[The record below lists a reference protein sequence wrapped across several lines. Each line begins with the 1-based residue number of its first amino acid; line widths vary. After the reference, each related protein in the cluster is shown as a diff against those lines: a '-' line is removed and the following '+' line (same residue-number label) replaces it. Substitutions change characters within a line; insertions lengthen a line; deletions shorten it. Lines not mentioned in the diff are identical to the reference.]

1 MNKVRVSITSIWITS
16 LVAACSSS
24 PAQQTSQPGGT
35 GGGGAGGSTSPT
47 VEPTLVT
54 SAANAYWIEGIPTE
68 LSGSDSGT
76 ADVTVDSGTTY
87 QTWDG
92 FGGAF
97 NERGWNYLSTL
108 SQSDRD
114 LAMNLLFGSNGCR
127 FTFGRIPIGASD
139 YAMDRY
145 TLDETANDFTMASF
159 SIDRDKQKLIPYVQA
174 ALAIKPDIRLWA
186 SPWTPPTWMK
196 SAPYTTPANVT
207 SPFDGGTMKNDAQ
220 TLQAFALYLA
230 KFVQEYGKVGLKIE
244 AIAPQNEPNYAQNY
258 PSALWATATY
268 DTFIASYLGPTFTS
282 QNVTANILLGTMS
295 NGDSGK
301 DPDIVTAVL
310 GDTTAMKY
318 IKGVGMQWGMETD
331 MSAVTGKNLPV
342 WQTEHKCGN
351 YPWASGYQTTA
362 PNDQAYAV
370 ETWGLIEQWIKDGV
384 NAYSAWNMVL
394 DKVGLGIDTTRDWA
408 QNALL
413 VVDGGK
419 LTPTPAYY
427 VFRHLSQ
434 FVDPGATRI
443 GTTGGD
449 ALAFKNPD
457 GTIVLVMYNSGAA
470 RTAIVDVGS
479 TKLQFAMP
487 ANGWATVNWK

>member
-1 MNKVRVSITSIWITS
+1 MIMSRVSITSVWVAFF
-16 LVAACSSS
+16 VAACSSS
-24 PAQQTSQPGGT
+24 TPNSSSQNSQQGGT
-35 GGGGAGGSTSPT
+35 GGGTSNPI
-47 VEPTLVT
+47 VQPKLVT
-54 SAANAYWIEGIPTE
+54 SAANAYWIEGTPTE
-68 LSGSDSGT
+68 VTSDAGA
-76 ADVTVDSGTTY
+76 ADVTVDSSTTY

-97 NERGWNYLSTL
+97 NEKGWSYLSTL

-114 LAMNLLFGSNGCR
+114 LALNLLFGANGCH
-127 FTFGRIPIGASD
+127 FAFGRIPIGASD

-145 TLDETANDFTMASF
+145 TLDETANDYSMASF

-174 ALAIKPDIRLWA
+174 ALAVKPDIRLWG

-207 SPFDGGTMKNDAQ
+207 SAFDGGTMKSDAQ

-230 KFVQEYGKVGLKIE
+230 KFVQEYAKVGIKIE
-244 AIAPQNEPNYAQNY
+244 AVAPQNEPNYAQNY

-268 DTFIASYLGPTFTS
+268 DTFIGTYLGPTFAT

-295 NGDSGK
+295 NGESGK
-301 DPDIVTAVL
+301 DPAIVTAVL
-310 GDTTAMKY
+310 GDATAMKY
-318 IKGVGMQWGMETD
+318 IKGVGMQWGMESD
-331 MSAVTGKNLPV
+331 MNAVIGKNLPV

-408 QNALL
+408 QDALL

-434 FVDPGATRI
+434 FVVPGATRI

-457 GTIVLVMYNSGAA
+457 GTIVTVMYNSGAA

-479 TKLQFAMP
+479 TKLQFDMP

>member
-1 MNKVRVSITSIWITS
+1 MNRAQASLTNLWVAL

-24 PAQQTSQPGGT
+24 SPSTTSQQGGT
-35 GGGGAGGSTSPT
+35 GGSTGVYT
-47 VEPTLVT
+47 EPTLVT
-54 SAANAYWIEGIPTE
+54 SAESAYWTVGTPTE
-68 LSGSDSGT
+68 VTTGT
-76 ADVTVDSGTTY
+76 ADVTVDSSTTY
-87 QTWDG
+87 QTWEG

-97 NERGWNYLSTL
+97 NELGWSYLSSL
-108 SQSDRD
+108 SQGDRD
-114 LAMNLLFGSNGCR
+114 YALNLLFGVDGCR
-127 FTFGRIPIGASD
+127 FAFGRIPIGASD

-145 TLDETANDFTMASF
+145 TLDETANDYTMASF

-174 ALAIKPDIRLWA
+174 ALAVKPDIRLWA

-196 SAPYTTPANVT
+196 TSPYTTPANVP
-207 SPFDGGTMKNDAQ
+207 SPFDGGTMKSDAQ
-220 TLQAFALYLA
+220 TLQAFALYLT
-230 KFVQEYGKVGLKIE
+230 KFVQEYAKVGIKIE
-244 AIAPQNEPNYAQNY
+244 AVAPQNEPNYAQNY

-268 DTFIASYLGPTFTS
+268 DTFIGTYLGPTFAN

-295 NGDSGK
+295 NGDAAK
-301 DPDIVTAVL
+301 DPTIVSAVFADTVAL
-310 GDTTAMKY
+310 GY
-318 IKGVGMQWGMETD
+318 IKGIGMQWGMESD
-331 MSAVTGKNLPV
+331 MNAVTGKNLPV

-351 YPWASGYQTTA
+351 YPWDASYKTTA

-394 DKVGLGIDTTRDWA
+394 DKVGLGIDTTRKWA

-419 LTPTPAYY
+419 VIPTPAYY

-457 GTIVLVMYNSGAA
+457 GTIVAVMYNSGAA
-470 RTAIVDVGS
+470 KTAIVDVG
-479 TKLQFAMP
+479 TAKLQFSMP